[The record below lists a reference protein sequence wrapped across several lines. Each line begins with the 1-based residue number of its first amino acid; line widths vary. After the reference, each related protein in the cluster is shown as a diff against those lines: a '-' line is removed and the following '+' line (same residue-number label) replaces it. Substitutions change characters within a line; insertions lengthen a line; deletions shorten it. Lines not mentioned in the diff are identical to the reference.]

1 MLDKNNFGRDMIWP
15 YLNLRLSHVRFYR
28 RK

>member
-15 YLNLRLSHVRFYR
+15 
-28 RK
+28 